1 MLHPSRLLF
10 HPAAGKGCHQF
21 VHFLFAADI
30 VGLVQNVL
38 LLGFGQVCVA
48 VHSGSVC
55 GQCQTEPNG
64 NVIEIHSFL
73 LSHCGRAM
81 PAPTVLSVDIVG
93 ATIGRPL
100 GCRVQHVFNK
110 NAISG
115 GRIVNKD
122 MSNGAYQF
130 SVLYNR

>member
-1 MLHPSRLLF
+1 MADLLF
-10 HPAAGKGCHQF
+10 CLLYLTVGERGDQG
-21 VHFLFAADI
+21 VHFFFTADI

-38 LLGFGQVCVA
+38 FLRFTEVGIA
-48 VHSGSVC
+48 VHGGSVC

-100 GCRVQHVFNK
+100 GCCVQHVFNED
-110 NAISG
+110 AISG